1 MPTLSPLALLV
12 MFLAL
17 SVAPSSATHLR
28 IYLPSLGNMALAR
41 ERGDWWV
48 RQDETGRT
56 VAVKR
61 EGTSL
66 VWRTLP
72 DQPEA
77 RTDLAAHFDV
87 TGREDL
93 TKDATIRAK
102 GPKGTGAI
110 TTHVQPGH
118 LVVHVP
124 DQAGTQAAIIT
135 WSTP

>member
-1 MPTLSPLALLV
+1 MATLSPLALLV

-17 SVAPSSATHLR
+17 SAAPSSATHLR
-28 IYLPSLGNMALAR
+28 IYLPSFGPMALTR

-48 RQDETGRT
+48 RQDETGRS

-61 EGTSL
+61 EDTSL

-72 DQPEA
+72 DQSET
-77 RTDLAAHFDV
+77 RTDLAAYFDV

-93 TKDATIRAK
+93 TKDATIHAK
-102 GPKGTGAI
+102 APEGTGAI
-110 TTHVQPGH
+110 TTRVEHGH

-124 DQAGTQAAIIT
+124 GEAETQAAIIT